1 MLTSA
6 TTRVCAT
13 FACPIIPLPLR
24 LRLMLPMP
32 RLRTWTIHSGKAVM
46 SNQQHTLNT
55 FSVLTA
61 SNLEDREY
69 APRDRSRSPE
79 RDRDGDV
86 RVRDEPPS
94 R

>member
-13 FACPIIPLPLR
+13 FACPVISLPLPLLLPMSR
-24 LRLMLPMP
+24 LRS
-32 RLRTWTIHSGKAVM
+32 RTTHSGKGVM
-46 SNQQHTLNT
+46 SNRQHTLNT
-55 FSVLTA
+55 FSVLIA